1 MLALT
6 ALCRAFPDH
15 KDFMKWYSS
24 ATLYSEYLKTIASYT
39 GPYGM
44 LPASIYADTEYL
56 HVPESRMES
65 YRKQVLSGIPLGKG
79 HYLRLFPVW
88 MDYRGHFGTILP
100 QAQALAA
107 AGLLRNDQASADL
120 AEHQLEW
127 IIGKN
132 PFAESTMYGEGY
144 DFVPL
149 YTPSSGDMVGGLPVG
164 IETRGEKDV
173 PYWPVQSTWTYKE
186 IWGHPPTNWLWLLS
200 AIGGPAVVRGHAD
213 SVIRFVETTTKD
225 SVVIKPEKPDGHF
238 FVKLPEGVY
247 QIESAAFK
255 QESTFLP
262 GATYTLDL
270 RADSS
275 LALTASRIPTAGKEV
290 VIHVAVRGKG
300 MHRVTLRADGVTFT
314 QPEKS
319 MQLQPGNEMVIEVHG
334 NPVSSKEPWVVL
346 VVPDGDWR
354 NGKEVKE

>member
-1 MLALT
+1 M
-6 ALCRAFPDH
+6 
-15 KDFMKWYSS
+15 
-24 ATLYSEYLKTIASYT
+24 LYSEYLKTISSYT
-39 GPYGM
+39 GPYGV
-44 LPASIYADTEYL
+44 LPASVYADTEYL

-65 YRKQVLSGIPLGKG
+65 YRKQVLGGIPLGKG

-132 PFAESTMYGEGY
+132 PFAQSTMYGEGD

-200 AIGGPAVVRGHAD
+200 AIEGSAAVRGHAD
-213 SVIRFVETTTKD
+213 SMVKFVETGSGD
-225 SVVIKPEKPDGHF
+225 SLVVKPERADGSF

-247 QIESAAFK
+247 RIKSARIE
-255 QESTFLP
+255 QGLTLLP
-262 GATYTLDL
+262 GGEYALDL
-270 RADSS
+270 RADSVVAFTVS
-275 LALTASRIPTAGKEV
+275 RVGASGAAAAKEV
-290 VIHVAVRGKG
+290 TLRVALRGRG
-300 MHRVTLRADGVTFT
+300 MHRVAVRADGIVFT
-314 QPEKS
+314 QTGQEVR
-319 MQLQPGNEMVIEVHG
+319 LQAGVETVVEFHG
-334 NPVSSKEPWVVL
+334 KVVSSREPWVVL

-354 NGKEVKE
+354 KGKEVKE

>member
-1 MLALT
+1 
-6 ALCRAFPDH
+6 
-15 KDFMKWYSS
+15 
-24 ATLYSEYLKTIASYT
+24 
-39 GPYGM
+39 
-44 LPASIYADTEYL
+44 
-56 HVPESRMES
+56 MES
-65 YRKQVLSGIPLGKG
+65 YRKQVLTGIPLGKG

-132 PFAESTMYGEGY
+132 PFAESTMYGEGD

-200 AIGGPAVVRGHAD
+200 AIEGPAVVRGHAD
-213 SVIRFVETTTKD
+213 SVVKFVETGSGD
-225 SVVIKPEKPDGHF
+225 SIVVKPERRDGQF

-247 QIESAAFK
+247 RVKSGGVEQGL
-255 QESTFLP
+255 TLLP
-262 GATYTLDL
+262 GGEYTLDL

-275 LALTASRIPTAGKEV
+275 LAITVSRKPSATKEV
-290 VIHVAVRGKG
+290 VILVSMRGKG
-300 MHRVTLRADGVTFT
+300 LHRVTLRSDGVVFT
-314 QPEKS
+314 QPGKS
-319 MQLQPGNEMVIEVHG
+319 VQLQPGIETILEFHG
-334 NPVSSKEPWVVL
+334 KPVSPKEPWVIL
-346 VVPDGDWR
+346 VVPDGDWIK
-354 NGKEVKE
+354 GKEVRE